1 LSQLDA
7 QDELVPPLSHAVY
20 IGHTNVVA
28 DLVIS
33 SQDICETVVHRRM
46 ADHFALNHREKR
58 VHSLPPNV
66 GMNRI
71 SRSEHNNINLYG
83 TQPHPLWHEPQPS

>member
-33 SQDICETVVHRRM
+33 SQDMCETMVHRRM
-46 ADHFALNHREKR
+46 ADHFAFNHREKR
-58 VHSLPPNV
+58 VHSLSPNV
-66 GMNRI
+66 GMNPI
-71 SRSEHNNINLYG
+71 YG
-83 TQPHPLWHEPQPS
+83 HLIR